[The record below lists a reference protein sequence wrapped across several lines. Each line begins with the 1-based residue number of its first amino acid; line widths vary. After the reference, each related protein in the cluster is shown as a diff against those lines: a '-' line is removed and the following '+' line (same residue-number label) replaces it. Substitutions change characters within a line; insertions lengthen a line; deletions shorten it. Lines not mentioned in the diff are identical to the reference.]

1 MAAAAAGVAG
11 VAAAASAACC
21 ASWTLAD
28 VKAVR
33 AEECRKVRAR
43 ELSWRLDRRGFVASE
58 GSFLSSPRWGR
69 AVVNET
75 ANVRDVRDICR
86 HQVALWN
93 VKVAMVDD
101 GGMEVELRG
110 WIASATLN
118 PEMSAQAP

>member
-1 MAAAAAGVAG
+1 MAAGAAGAAA
-11 VAAAASAACC
+11 AAAASAACC
-21 ASWTLAD
+21 ASCTLVD

-33 AEECRKVRAR
+33 AEECREDRAR

-58 GSFLSSPRWGR
+58 GSFLSSPRWGT

-93 VKVAMVDD
+93 VKVAMVGD
-101 GGMEVELRG
+101 GGREVGLCG
-110 WIASATLN
+110 
-118 PEMSAQAP
+118 

>member
-1 MAAAAAGVAG
+1 M
-11 VAAAASAACC
+11 
-21 ASWTLAD
+21 
-28 VKAVR
+28 KAER
-33 AEECRKVRAR
+33 AEECREDPER

-93 VKVAMVDD
+93 IRVAMV
-101 GGMEVELRG
+101 GGEGGVMGLCG
-110 WIASATLN
+110 
-118 PEMSAQAP
+118 